1 MNKSFEAVDINI
13 QNDIKHASNKKI
25 NEIYNELKQAL
36 KLFDKDPFFKN
47 AKDYFKGLFANKRR
61 ACLLFLND
69 LYDSKDKLTDEQRE
83 QLRQRLNKIADI
95 YRTLG
100 EDIIRFLGYM

>member
-13 QNDIKHASNKKI
+13 QNDIKRSNNKKI
-25 NEIYNELKQAL
+25 NAIYNELKQAL
-36 KLFDKDPFFKN
+36 KLFDKDPFFKDV
-47 AKDYFKGLFANKRR
+47 KDYFKRLFVDKRT

-69 LYDSKDKLTDEQRE
+69 LYDSKDRLTDEQKE
-83 QLRQRLNKIADI
+83 QLRLRLNKIADI

>member
-47 AKDYFKGLFANKRR
+47 AKDYFKRLFADKRR

-83 QLRQRLNKIADI
+83 LTFDTFVVGTFNREASQASLLIAANP
-95 YRTLG
+95 
-100 EDIIRFLGYM
+100 